1 MSCRSGEY
9 ARAATAAAPS
19 RWFASLAR
27 GGFAALTG
35 CVMVGGTLAA
45 TLAAAGHVLALS
57 VDARSDTRTLV
68 GRAQA
73 HGGLQWFAAPDR
85 GMVPFV
91 LKSEPL
97 TQAGTLAAHAP
108 QFVLVATAGAFEG
121 DDDLLFTG
129 AIGHAEGRFVARQAP
144 SPLLREDPLR
154 PDGALPIASSRP
166 LPNSLPLPRARPQFA
181 SLTPPDIGTRLED
194 SAPLAKTAIYDI
206 NARTVYLP
214 NGERLEAH
222 SGLGEHMDDPRHVRL
237 RMRGVTPPNTY
248 RLRMRE
254 ALFHGVEAIR
264 MLPENEAAM
273 FGRDG
278 ILAHSYMLG
287 PSGQSNGCVSFK
299 NYPKF
304 LAAFKRGEIE
314 RMVVVF
320 RLAKPPTFL
329 AKGGLTR
336 SAKLF

>member
-1 MSCRSGEY
+1 
-9 ARAATAAAPS
+9 
-19 RWFASLAR
+19 
-27 GGFAALTG
+27 
-35 CVMVGGTLAA
+35 MVGGTLAA
-45 TLAAAGHVLALS
+45 AGHMLTLS

-73 HGGLQWFAAPDR
+73 HGGLQWFAEADR
-85 GMVPFV
+85 GMIPFV
-91 LKSEPL
+91 LKNEPV
-97 TQAGTLAAHAP
+97 TKAGTLTADTP
-108 QFVLVATAGAFEG
+108 QFVLVATAGAFDN

-129 AIGHAEGRFVARQAP
+129 AIGHAGDRFVARQAP
-144 SPLLREDPLR
+144 SPILRDDPLK
-154 PDGALPIASSRP
+154 PDGAPSIASSRS

-181 SLTPPDIGTRLED
+181 SLTPPDIGTRIED
-194 SAPLAKTAIYDI
+194 NAPLAKTAIDDI

-222 SGLGEHMDDPRHVRL
+222 SGLGQYMDDPRHVRL

-299 NYPKF
+299 DYPKF
-304 LAAFKRGEIE
+304 LAAFKRGEVE

-329 AKGGLTR
+329 AKGGVTR

>member
-1 MSCRSGEY
+1 MSYRSGEHT
-9 ARAATAAAPS
+9 RAAFAAAPS
-19 RWFASLAR
+19 RWFAALAR
-27 GGFAALTG
+27 GGLVVLTG
-35 CVMVGGTLAA
+35 CAMVGGI
-45 TLAAAGHVLALS
+45 LAAAGHVLALS
-57 VDARSDTRTLV
+57 MDARSDTRTLV
-68 GRAQA
+68 GRAQS
-73 HGGLQWFAAPDR
+73 HGLQWFAEADQ
-85 GMVPFV
+85 GMIPFV
-91 LKSEPL
+91 LKSEPV
-97 TQAGTLAAHAP
+97 TKAGTLVADAP
-108 QFVLVATAGAFEG
+108 RFVLVATAGAFESG
-121 DDDLLFTG
+121 DDILFTG
-129 AIGHAEGRFVARQAP
+129 AIGQTGERFIARHAPQP
-144 SPLLREDPLR
+144 ILRDDPLK
-154 PDGALPIASSRP
+154 PDGALPIQLSSPRRNP
-166 LPNSLPLPRARPQFA
+166 LPLPRARPQFA
-181 SLTPPDIGTRLED
+181 SLTPPDIGTRNED

-222 SGLGEHMDDPRHVRL
+222 SGLGQYMDDPRHVRL

-248 RLRMRE
+248 RLKMRE

-264 MLPENEAAM
+264 MLPENSEAM

-329 AKGGLTR
+329 AKGELTR